1 MDASLWARR
10 GAFAIALSLALPVF
24 AGGTVSGC
32 NSSSKATLAGGC
44 SINSDCDNP
53 LICAFGRCHTACNE
67 SRDCASGE
75 RCVGSSDGSGVC
87 QLSTESLCSAT
98 SYCQTGQVCGAD
110 GQCRTACGSS
120 GSGSSNGGCPPGDY
134 CLSNAAAS
142 SACYSPVD
150 PSDESGL
157 VAAGIESADGAILT
171 DGSTGIIPGDGSSG
185 SESGGASEGG
195 PRDGGGADVAVDSC
209 PIAETQFGITAQG
222 DSNPGFTSGVGV
234 RTANELLVFT
244 GYAGPDPTAGDS
256 GDAGTVNLV
265 YVQAFDPTS
274 AASLG
279 PAQSLFA
286 APGGNAPNVWLETAS
301 VAPTGDIV
309 LVYGFYD
316 TSGAASGVCY
326 YGPYDYGVSTFTIG
340 NCQNGL
346 YAAFL
351 SPSADAGT
359 GLQVQQIVPLDAS
372 LTYGQAHAVW
382 SQARQAFVISWEYYT
397 APAWFLGLKNFRPN
411 GAAAGGDTAVVPT
424 NTPDG
429 APAQNAVE
437 QGSVAPLG
445 DGSLGVAFQALT
457 NQGVPWLTVLDSTG
471 NQLASSV
478 QVASTDSAWVTVGA
492 TAQGLVYVY
501 DGVTSVGEALVPTS
515 AGGGPSAPP
524 GDGDAGYAGF
534 TFPGAI
540 RAIEGRALDDDT
552 GGPGG
557 VGVALLYANGAS
569 FAYVDADGLSH
580 VPPSS
585 VIAHTYVA
593 GDQINITNFAGSF
606 GLSLYSSAAHST
618 QMAASGCAP

>member
-1 MDASLWARR
+1 
-10 GAFAIALSLALPVF
+10 
-24 AGGTVSGC
+24 
-32 NSSSKATLAGGC
+32 
-44 SINSDCDNP
+44 
-53 LICAFGRCHTACNE
+53 
-67 SRDCASGE
+67 
-75 RCVGSSDGSGVC
+75 
-87 QLSTESLCSAT
+87 
-98 SYCQTGQVCGAD
+98 
-110 GQCRTACGSS
+110 
-120 GSGSSNGGCPPGDY
+120 
-134 CLSNAAAS
+134 
-142 SACYSPVD
+142 
-150 PSDESGL
+150 
-157 VAAGIESADGAILT
+157 
-171 DGSTGIIPGDGSSG
+171 
-185 SESGGASEGG
+185 
-195 PRDGGGADVAVDSC
+195 
-209 PIAETQFGITAQG
+209 
-222 DSNPGFTSGVGV
+222 
-234 RTANELLVFT
+234 
-244 GYAGPDPTAGDS
+244 
-256 GDAGTVNLV
+256 
-265 YVQAFDPTS
+265 
-274 AASLG
+274 
-279 PAQSLFA
+279 
-286 APGGNAPNVWLETAS
+286 
-301 VAPTGDIV
+301 
-309 LVYGFYD
+309 
-316 TSGAASGVCY
+316 
-326 YGPYDYGVSTFTIG
+326 
-340 NCQNGL
+340 
-346 YAAFL
+346 
-351 SPSADAGT
+351 
-359 GLQVQQIVPLDAS
+359 
-372 LTYGQAHAVW
+372 
-382 SQARQAFVISWEYYT
+382 VISWEYYT

-606 GLSLYSSAAHST
+606 GLSLYSRWPPRAAHP
-618 QMAASGCAP
+618 SGGECRPRPESSRQSPGPLAFAPPHRAGLDPVACSRLFQHLGRLGDHVPLGLA